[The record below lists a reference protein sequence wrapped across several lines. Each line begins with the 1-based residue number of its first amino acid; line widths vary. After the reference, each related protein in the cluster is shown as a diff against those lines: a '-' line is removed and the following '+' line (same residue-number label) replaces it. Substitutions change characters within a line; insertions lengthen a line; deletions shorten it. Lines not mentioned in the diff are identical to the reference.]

1 MIKPAPK
8 AATQPV
14 EWLALAG
21 GLVLLLWFQLDTW
34 PVRFA
39 NVDDVE
45 SFRFSQNGLLL
56 DYIDG
61 LARSQSRFYQLWN
74 LGLIDLFHH
83 IGPPFWYALH
93 RTVLLGLE
101 YALGGWLL
109 ARLCGAARYGWLFW
123 IVGLGTLQLP
133 PGYYPVLSYASIAFG
148 FVALL
153 TAALAYDHAL
163 TAGKR
168 SLLVWAAVCFFA
180 SLLFHETFAIYAL
193 VFPLILRARRPKA
206 FRASL
211 PTLWPLGLAFA
222 GYFAIYLSYRWI
234 NISEHSYDG
243 TTPSFTLWPALQAWI
258 RYSFSVAP
266 GFELWVLRNDQLG
279 APLFQ
284 DAHTVAQH
292 IRQGLTFAVVAKTAI
307 VAVCTALLLHKPH
320 RALTGRL
327 TLRLAAAAACPAL
340 LACVP
345 IALSIKYQ
353 EWAHLRQIPYAYS
366 FFTCFF
372 AWGALSAL
380 FISGAGSR
388 PGMRHGL
395 VHVLAVVVVAYAAF
409 CAQIS
414 NPRVLAQLAAKYNRP
429 VGGIILPV
437 DPSP

>member
-1 MIKPAPK
+1 MKPAPK
-8 AATQPV
+8 TATQPV
-14 EWLALAG
+14 EWVALVG
-21 GLVLLLWFQLDTW
+21 GLVLLAWFQLDTW

-39 NVDDVE
+39 NIDDVE
-45 SFRFSQNGLLL
+45 SFHVTQSGQIVQ
-56 DYIDG
+56 YIDL

-74 LGLIDLFHH
+74 LGLIELFNY
-83 IGPPFWYALH
+83 IGPPFWFALH
-93 RTVLLGLE
+93 RTILLGLQ

-123 IVGLGTLQLP
+123 IAGLGTLQLP
-133 PGYYPVLSYASIAFG
+133 PGFYPVLSYPSIAFG
-148 FVALL
+148 FIALL

-163 TAGKR
+163 TGGKR
-168 SLLVWAAVCFFA
+168 SLLGWAAVCFFA
-180 SLLFHETFAIYAL
+180 AMLFHETFAIYAL
-193 VFPLILRARRPKA
+193 VFPLILVARRRKQTHL
-206 FRASL
+206 RWAS
-211 PTLWPLGLAFA
+211 LWPLGAAFTLYLAI
-222 GYFAIYLSYRWI
+222 YFAYRWMTV
-234 NISEHSYDG
+234 SEHNYDG
-243 TTPSFTLWPALQAWI
+243 TTPSFTLWPALQAWT
-258 RYSFSVAP
+258 RYSFSIAP
-266 GFELWVLRNDQLG
+266 GFELWVLRNNQLG
-279 APLFQ
+279 APLFRSPAAVWQ
-284 DAHTVAQH
+284 TV
-292 IRQGLTFAVVAKTAI
+292 REGLTFAAVAKT
-307 VAVCTALLLHKPH
+307 VLVTACAGWLLHKPH

-395 VHVLAVVVVAYAAF
+395 VHVVAILAIAYAAF

-414 NPRVLAQLAAKYNRP
+414 NPRVLHQLNSAYNRP
-429 VGGIILPV
+429 VGGVIM
-437 DPSP
+437 PSTPPP

>member
-1 MIKPAPK
+1 MKPAPK
-8 AATQPV
+8 PATQPV
-14 EWLALAG
+14 EWLALVG
-21 GLVLLLWFQLDTW
+21 GLVLLAWFQMDTW

-45 SFRFSQNGLLL
+45 SFHISQSGQIVE
-56 DYIDG
+56 YIG
-61 LARSQSRFYQLWN
+61 ALSRSQSRFYQLWN
-74 LGLIDLFHH
+74 LGFIELFHH
-83 IGPPFWYALH
+83 IDSAFWYALH
-93 RTVLLGLE
+93 RTVLLGLQ

-133 PGYYPVLSYASIAFG
+133 PGFYPVLSYDSIAFG

-163 TAGKR
+163 ANPKR
-168 SLLVWAAVCFFA
+168 SLLNWAGVCFFA
-180 SLLFHETFAIYAL
+180 AMLFHETFAIFAL
-193 VFPLILRARRPKA
+193 VFPLILRRRHPRR
-206 FRASL
+206 FREFL
-211 PTLWPLGLAFA
+211 PTLWPVGLALA
-222 GYFAIYLSYRWI
+222 VYLAIYFTYRWQTTGQ
-234 NISEHSYDG
+234 HTYDG
-243 TTPSFTLWPALQAWI
+243 TTPSFALWPALQAWT
-258 RYSFSVAP
+258 RYSFSIAP

-279 APLFQ
+279 APLFL
-284 DAHTVAQH
+284 DGATVIEN
-292 IRQGLTFAVVAKTAI
+292 IRQGLTFAALTKTAI
-307 VAVCTALLLHKPH
+307 VTVCAGLLLHKPH

-345 IALSIKYQ
+345 IAFSSKYQ
-353 EWAHLRQIPYAYS
+353 EWAHLRLIPYVYS

-380 FISGAGSR
+380 FISGAGARS
-388 PGMRHGL
+388 GMRHTL

-414 NPRVLAQLAAKYNRP
+414 NPRVLGHLMAKYNHRAGDVITP
-429 VGGIILPV
+429 R